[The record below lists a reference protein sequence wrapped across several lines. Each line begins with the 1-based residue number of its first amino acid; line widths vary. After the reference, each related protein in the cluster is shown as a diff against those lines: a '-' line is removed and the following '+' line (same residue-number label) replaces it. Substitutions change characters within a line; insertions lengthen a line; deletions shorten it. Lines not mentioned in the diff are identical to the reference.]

1 MLTHKNQL
9 SVCEVSCYSRQQVAG
24 GGIVIRYMI
33 RSPGETVWRPVK
45 LFRPD
50 ACSGS
55 NRRFEPEQPER
66 VTSAMGDDQP

>member
-9 SVCEVSCYSRQQVAG
+9 SVCEVSCYSRQQID

-33 RSPGETVWRPVK
+33 RTPGETVWRPVK

-55 NRRFEPEQPER
+55 NQFEPEQPER
-66 VTSAMGDDQP
+66 VTSAMGDDSA

>member
-9 SVCEVSCYSRQQVAG
+9 SVCEVTAYSRQHID

-33 RSPGETVWRPVK
+33 RTPGETVWRPVK

-50 ACSGS
+50 DAGV
-55 NRRFEPEQPER
+55 RLRTPDQPER
-66 VTSAMGDDQP
+66 VISAKGDHQP